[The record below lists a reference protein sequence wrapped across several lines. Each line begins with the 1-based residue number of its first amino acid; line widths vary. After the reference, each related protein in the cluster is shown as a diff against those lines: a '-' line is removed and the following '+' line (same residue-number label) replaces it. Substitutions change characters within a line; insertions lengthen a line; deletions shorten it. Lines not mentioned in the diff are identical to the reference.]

1 MPDITIDANVCKRDG
16 LCAMACTYGIFRQE
30 EKGTVPKIDD
40 VMLEK
45 CYRCGHCVAICPH
58 GAISHENFP
67 AGAVTPV
74 NSENVPTY
82 EQVLELMRSRRSKRL
97 FKDKAIEREVLEKV
111 LEAARFAPSQ
121 HNDQSTE
128 FSVIQDRKVIREITE
143 LTAEGIGKLAGYTK
157 NPIARFMMR
166 RAMGRRGADTL
177 IELAPEMEG
186 LVSLYR
192 SGTDWILRDAPVLLL
207 FCADSAGGDFARIN
221 ANLALHNAA
230 LAAETLGLGC
240 FYAGFVVT
248 SGERDD
254 RIGKLVSLPE
264 THKIYGA
271 LAVGYPKLNF
281 KKWPERKP
289 ARITWLET

>member
-1 MPDITIDANVCKRDG
+1 MPQIAIDADVCKKDG
-16 LCAMACTYGIFRQE
+16 FCAMACTYGIFTQE
-30 EKGTVPKIDD
+30 EKGAIPTIDS
-40 VMLEK
+40 VMLER
-45 CYRCGHCVAICPH
+45 CYRCGQCVAICPH

-67 AGAVTPV
+67 EGAVTPIK
-74 NSENVPTY
+74 SEHVPTY
-82 EQVLELMRSRRSKRL
+82 EQTLELMRSRRSKRL
-97 FKDKAIEREVLEKV
+97 FKDKPVEREALEKV

-128 FSVIQDRKVIREITE
+128 FIVIQDKKIIREITE

-177 IELAPEMEG
+177 IKLAPEMEG

-192 SGTDWILRDAPVLLL
+192 SGRDWILRDAPVLLL
-207 FCADSAGGDFARIN
+207 FCADSAGGNFANIN
-221 ANLALHNAA
+221 ANLALHNAT

-248 SGERDD
+248 SGGRDD

-271 LAVGYPKLNF
+271 LAMGYPKLNF
-281 KKWPERKP
+281 KKWPERNP
-289 ARITWLET
+289 AKTTWL